1 MTKRATLLVLCLLMA
16 AGFAFSQ
23 QTNARLFGVVVDS
36 EGNPLPGVNV
46 EAISPK
52 LVGKATAVTDGTGTF
67 RLLSLVP
74 GVYKLTFTLQGFQTL
89 VREGIVVN
97 LEQTITIKETL
108 KEGAIEEQITVIGQS
123 PLIDVKSTVRGMT
136 LTKEVFDNLP
146 KGRDFDSLITAIPGV
161 SNESMLGGT
170 SFDGASG
177 LENVYYIDGTDVT
190 DIVYGNRAQG
200 AAFEFVDE
208 VQVKA
213 SGYQAEFGGSLGG
226 VVSVIT
232 RSGGNDFHGEILGY
246 YSGAPLR
253 DEYRDTLEL
262 DLVDDSLATYYPYK
276 LLTGVDRDHRLEVG
290 GSLGGYIIKDRLWFF
305 GSFLPVFYQ
314 NTRTVDYTTDG
325 INFTAERNWFRK
337 TMNMNFSAKLT
348 SQPFKN
354 VRLSASFVNNFYKYQ
369 GDLSNAFGN
378 SAPTVSYD
386 SYGFSYPNYSASA
399 TADLT
404 FGNNLFVSVRG
415 GYFMNDRN
423 KQLVRPP
430 DEPCFQFLTEAPGGY
445 FRTTN
450 IGLLD
455 VPVEFQRPTGYYNY
469 SRANAATVNM
479 NLDEKYS
486 VNADMTYYLNL
497 GGEHAWKLGGQ
508 WVRQGQDYDAT
519 ALNPILFFA
528 WDRDFVAY
536 GVNYGRGTYGY
547 YGVRG
552 NDVTGPY
559 GDFYQAYSNRWAL
572 YIQDSWTI
580 QDKFTVNL
588 GLRTESEFIPSY
600 ATGNPDFENLRPIKF
615 GFGDKLAPR
624 LGFVYDVMGDSS
636 LKVFGSLGWFY
647 DVMKLQMAS
656 GSYGGTK
663 WKSTYYTLDTYEWDT
678 IGINGYFPGD
688 YLLPSPYTFD
698 FRAPSFD
705 STDPGM
711 KPMSMREISIGAEKK
726 LMEDLSVSVR
736 AVNKHLLWAIED
748 IGILLADGEHYYTTN
763 PGGAFIN
770 EKYEEARNTPKTDPE
785 TGLPIPGTSLIPTN
799 APDCPKAKREY
810 YGLNLAIDK
819 RFSHNWMGGFSY
831 TWSRLTGNYN
841 GLASGDEYGR
851 GDPNTERYFDLWYLA
866 FDHNLNVLDGVL
878 PGDRTHY
885 FKAYGSYSFP
895 FGLTLGAIANA
906 YSGLATSTEWAM
918 DVQGYLPY
926 GRNDMGRTAFTFY
939 ANAYAAY
946 EFRVGRNSFQININV
961 DNVTNTRTSQRTY
974 AIYSQGTD
982 IPVTEDIIAAGD
994 GWEIDDYEPTLDAR
1008 YGMKMSF
1015 FGPIS
1020 ARVGIRYRF

>member
-1 MTKRATLLVLCLLMA
+1 MVKKATWLVLFLLVVSSLGLA
-16 AGFAFSQ
+16 Q
-23 QTNARLFGVVVDS
+23 QTNARLFGIVTDP
-36 EGNPLPGVNV
+36 EGNVLPGVSV
-46 EAISPK
+46 EATSPRM
-52 LVGKATAVTDGTGTF
+52 VGRATAVTDGTGTF

-74 GVYKLTFTLQGFQTL
+74 GTYKLVFSLQGFQTL
-89 VREGIVVN
+89 VREGIVVS
-97 LEQTITIKETL
+97 LEQTITIKETMQA
-108 KEGAIEEQITVIGQS
+108 GAIEEQITVVGKS

-136 LTKEVFDNLP
+136 MTKEVFDNLP

-177 LENVYYIDGTDVT
+177 LENIYYIDGTDVT

-200 AAFEFVDE
+200 AAFEFVEE

-232 RSGGNDFHGEILGY
+232 RSGGNDFHGEIMGY

-253 DEYRDTLEL
+253 APYRDTLEL
-262 DLVDDSLATYYPYK
+262 DLVDDSLATYYPYE
-276 LLTGVDRDHRLEVG
+276 LLTGVDRDHRFEVG
-290 GSLGGYIIKDRLWFF
+290 GSLGGYIIKDKLWFF

-337 TMNMNFSAKLT
+337 TTNMNFSAKLT

-354 VRLSASFVNNFYKYQ
+354 VRLSASFVNNFYRYQ

-378 SAPTVSYD
+378 ADPTTSYD
-386 SYGFSYPNYSASA
+386 GYGFSYPNYSASA
-399 TADLT
+399 NADLT
-404 FGNNLFVSVRG
+404 LGNNFFASVRG
-415 GYFMNDRN
+415 GYFMNDRT

-430 DEPCFQFLTEAPGGY
+430 DEPCFQFITEAPGGY

-455 VPVEFQRPTGYYNY
+455 VPVEFQRPTGFYNY
-469 SRANAATVNM
+469 SRANAATVNK
-479 NLDEKYS
+479 NLDLKYS
-486 VNADMTYYLNL
+486 VNADLTYYLNL

-559 GDFYQAYSNRWAL
+559 GDFYKAYSNRWAL
-572 YIQDSWTI
+572 YIQDSWTV
-580 QDKFTVNL
+580 QDKLTINL

-600 ATGNPDFENLRPIKF
+600 ATGNPDFENLTPVKF
-615 GFGDKLAPR
+615 GFGDKFAPR

-647 DVMKLQMAS
+647 DVMKLQMAA

-678 IGINGYFPGD
+678 IGVNGNFPGTF
-688 YLLPSPYTFD
+688 LLPGEHTFD

-705 STDPGM
+705 STDPNM

-726 LMEDLSVSVR
+726 LMEDLSVSIR
-736 AVNKHLLWAIED
+736 GVNKHLLWAIED
-748 IGILLADGEHYYTTN
+748 IGILLPDGEHYYTTN
-763 PGGAFIN
+763 PGGQFIID
-770 EKYEEARNTPKTDPE
+770 KYAEARAA
-785 TGLPIPGTSLIPTN
+785 GLIPQS
-799 APDCPKAKREY
+799 APDCPKATREY
-810 YGLNLAIDK
+810 YGINLALDK
-819 RFSHNWMGGFSY
+819 RFSNNWMGGFSY
-831 TWSRLTGNYN
+831 TWSSLRGNYN

-851 GDPNTERYFDLWYLA
+851 TDPNTERYFDLWYLA
-866 FDHNLNVLDGVL
+866 FDHNLNAVNGPL

-885 FKAYGSYSFP
+885 FKAYGSFSFP
-895 FGLTLGAIANA
+895 FGLTVGAIANA
-906 YSGLATSTEWAM
+906 YSGLVTSTEWAM

-926 GRNDMGRTAFTFY
+926 GRNDMGRTPFTIF
-939 ANAYAAY
+939 ANAYVAY
-946 EFRVGRNSFQININV
+946 DFKVGRNSFQINVNV

-974 AIYSQGTD
+974 SIYSQGTN
-982 IPVTEDIIAAGD
+982 IPVTEAIIAAGN
-994 GWEIDDYEPTLDAR
+994 GWEIDDYDPVLDPR
-1008 YGMKMSF
+1008 YGMRMNF

-1020 ARVGIRYRF
+1020 ARVGLRYSF